1 MKKGYQ
7 GEIEKIT
14 ICIGFAI
21 LALSLLNVHGAL
33 SVTPAFVTGIS
44 LAGCALSFADYT
56 KVLIGEYDGFI
67 TSKITSFTVSLMYL
81 IAALS
86 LICLPYT
93 NTILSMKS
101 SVLDKLSTSSSLLA
115 LGCVF
120 ITIGHN
126 NRKRFKKKAIE
137 QITNQN
143 KRFEKD
149 KYYEEILEQKN
160 NKIKELE
167 KFIQEFEKTKD
178 SA

>member
-1 MKKGYQ
+1 MKNGYQ

-21 LALSLLNVHGAL
+21 LVLSLLNVNGAL

-56 KVLIGEYDGFI
+56 KVLIGEYDGLI
-67 TSKITSFTVSLMYL
+67 ISKITSVTVSLMYL
-81 IAALS
+81 LAALS

-101 SVLDKLSTSSSLLA
+101 SDLDKLSTSSSLLA

-126 NRKRFKKKAIE
+126 NRKRFRKKEKE
-137 QITNQN
+137 
-143 KRFEKD
+143 KRT
-149 KYYEEILEQKN
+149 
-160 NKIKELE
+160 IK
-167 KFIQEFEKTKD
+167 
-178 SA
+178 